1 MKNTPKP
8 SLVEE
13 RFFPFEC
20 SDSYGV
26 EEEYRTLHWHQEM
39 EICYIKQGTGTYLI
53 NGVEYHFSKGDIFLI
68 NNDDFHVCKDDQNLI
83 MQVVMFDP
91 SFLQSGSASLYDC
104 EYLRPF
110 LESSGAFCNILPS
123 DAPYTPRLADVLME
137 IEEEYKKMDK
147 GYELMIKALVL
158 KFLALIVRH
167 FPAEDASAQLP
178 ISRKAAEKIRHVII
192 YIDEHYCEDLRLS
205 DLAEHF
211 HMSVPY
217 LSSSF
222 KTLTGMSP
230 IDYVIRMRIARAK
243 VELMTTR
250 KNVLT
255 ISEECGFRS
264 LSNFN
269 HLFKTFAGCSP
280 GTYRKT

>member
-1 MKNTPKP
+1 MKNTPRP

-53 NGVEYHFSKGDIFLI
+53 NGVEYPFGKGDIFII
-68 NNDDFHVCKDDQNLI
+68 NNDDFHVCREDQELI

-110 LESSGAFCNILPS
+110 LEASGSFCNMLRS
-123 DAPYTPRLADVLME
+123 DAPYTPKLAAVLRE

-167 FPAEDASAQLP
+167 FPAEEKAIPLP
-178 ISRKAAEKIRHVII
+178 VSRKAAEKIRDVIL
-192 YIDEHYCEDLRLS
+192 YIDEHYCKELRLPE
-205 DLAEHF
+205 LAARF
-211 HMSVPY
+211 SMSVPY

-222 KTLTGMSP
+222 RTLTGMPP
-230 IDYVIRMRIARAK
+230 IEYIIRRRIARAK
-243 VELMTTR
+243 VELMATE
-250 KNVLT
+250 KSILT
-255 ISEECGFRS
+255 ISGECGFGS

-280 GTYRKT
+280 GAYRRA